1 MKKNNRFFRFLLP
14 AIYGGVYSK
23 YGPFFIHFSLCSIF
37 YPGSCCK
44 KCCNYSKGMVPSGFD
59 ASKSGVFGSSS
70 DSIIDD

>member
-23 YGPFFIHFSLCSIF
+23 NGPFSIHFSLCSIF

-44 KCCNYSKGMVPSGFD
+44 KCCNYSKEWFHLVLMLPNQAFSAAV
-59 ASKSGVFGSSS
+59 A
-70 DSIIDD
+70 IQ